1 MGTTT
6 MAALVCLALGASA
19 LTTSRSR
26 LPSAPSRTVS
36 GRIGMEDFGLL
47 KGTPFD
53 FGKEWTKDD
62 GSNKTDKERAGLK
75 LFGGLLPEVSF
86 NVPGLNVD
94 VNIKAPEVESIWE
107 AIGFTATSNN
117 ARRVEEKMAAVAKEK
132 NNAQGKYKDLLDYWK
147 DKYGYAKYY
156 PGSWFYYD
164 QLSTDPEESGRGQ
177 IGTPIRKVSGF
188 RMRKGGSYLD
198 GTPDLRK

>member
-1 MGTTT
+1 
-6 MAALVCLALGASA
+6 
-19 LTTSRSR
+19 
-26 LPSAPSRTVS
+26 
-36 GRIGMEDFGLL
+36 
-47 KGTPFD
+47 
-53 FGKEWTKDD
+53 
-62 GSNKTDKERAGLK
+62 
-75 LFGGLLPEVSF
+75 
-86 NVPGLNVD
+86 
-94 VNIKAPEVESIWE
+94 
-107 AIGFTATSNN
+107 
-117 ARRVEEKMAAVAKEK
+117 MAAVAKEK